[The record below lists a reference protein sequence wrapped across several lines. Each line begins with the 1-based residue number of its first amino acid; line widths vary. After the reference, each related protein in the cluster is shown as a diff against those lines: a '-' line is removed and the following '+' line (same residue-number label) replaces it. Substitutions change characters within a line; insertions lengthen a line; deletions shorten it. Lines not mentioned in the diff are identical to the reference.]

1 LAKKEFISFQKLNSL
16 ISRRPADLLNL
27 KKGAIKVGNDADLIV
42 VDLNDEKR
50 IRSDDLHY
58 KCHWTPFED
67 WRAIFPS
74 TVFIRGE
81 RLIDSG
87 EIQVKKGFGKFVG
100 E

>member
-1 LAKKEFISFQKLNSL
+1 L
-16 ISRRPADLLNL
+16 ICRRPAELLNVQ
-27 KKGAIKVGNDADLIV
+27 KGAIKIGNDADLIV
-42 VDLNDEKR
+42 VDLSDETR

-58 KCHWTPFED
+58 KCQWTPFED

-74 TVFIRGE
+74 NVFVRGKK
-81 RLIDSG
+81 LIDNG